1 MFFVLTYLTNCLSYC
16 VGYVASNTQMGFH
29 YHALFF
35 REQIRQNVPYI
46 LRSPGTTKVRRPLSF
61 DLSLTLKKK

>member
-35 REQIRQNVPYI
+35 KEHNCQRLVYI
-46 LRSPGTTKVRRPLSF
+46 LRRPGAIKLEELSF
-61 DLSLTLKKK
+61 DLSLTFEGK